1 MNRFALPG
9 CLLAL
14 SLSYAGWMHK
24 DPDAVAALLVFA
36 GPPLLLAAL
45 AARRWRHAGYSA
57 SVLALGWL
65 SHGVMRAW
73 TDHPDSL
80 PAWCVLL
87 LALAIITV
95 ASGPA
100 ARARLQHRRQQR
112 SQ

>member
-57 SVLALGWL
+57 SVLALGWF
-65 SHGVMRAW
+65 SHGVMSAW
-73 TDHPDSL
+73 SNRDTAALAALEIVLALIIVLLVSL
-80 PAWCVLL
+80 PGLQARF
-87 LALAIITV
+87 ARRR
-95 ASGPA
+95 AS
-100 ARARLQHRRQQR
+100 
-112 SQ
+112 